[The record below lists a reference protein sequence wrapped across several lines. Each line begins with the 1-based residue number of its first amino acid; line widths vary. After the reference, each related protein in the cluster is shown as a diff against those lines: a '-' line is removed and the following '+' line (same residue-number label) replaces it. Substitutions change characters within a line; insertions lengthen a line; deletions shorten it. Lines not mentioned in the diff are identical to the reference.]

1 MRRAD
6 HRPAFTWF
14 VDPPQKNQ
22 PPSWETQPPM
32 HSCGRP
38 NPVTSTPC
46 SSTTPA
52 STLES
57 ISAPSIDLQVN
68 DQDHLLKVYRE
79 YYAAN
84 FPFVIIPPNTTSKEL
99 AVTRPWLAITVSMV
113 ACHENRNQQ
122 MALAKQI
129 IMEVSS
135 ALFVRCERSLDML
148 EGLII
153 YNVWLVILPNF
164 PHFVVTSF
172 YRRWRQFALTLPRQ
186 FYYSPLNPQYQS
198 AAVVQLA
205 LAVLFDL
212 GLNKPL
218 REIEGPDMVADTFRL
233 TADKAKEIRRSSEE
247 RRAFLSCY
255 ILTSTYAI
263 PTAVSWSATH

>member
-1 MRRAD
+1 
-6 HRPAFTWF
+6 
-14 VDPPQKNQ
+14 
-22 PPSWETQPPM
+22 
-32 HSCGRP
+32 
-38 NPVTSTPC
+38 
-46 SSTTPA
+46 
-52 STLES
+52 
-57 ISAPSIDLQVN
+57 
-68 DQDHLLKVYRE
+68 
-79 YYAAN
+79 
-84 FPFVIIPPNTTSKEL
+84 
-99 AVTRPWLAITVSMV
+99 
-113 ACHENRNQQ
+113 
-122 MALAKQI
+122 
-129 IMEVSS
+129 
-135 ALFVRCERSLDML
+135 ML

-153 YNVWLVILPNF
+153 YNVWLVILLNF

-218 REIEGPDMVADTFRL
+218 RENEGPDMVADTFRL